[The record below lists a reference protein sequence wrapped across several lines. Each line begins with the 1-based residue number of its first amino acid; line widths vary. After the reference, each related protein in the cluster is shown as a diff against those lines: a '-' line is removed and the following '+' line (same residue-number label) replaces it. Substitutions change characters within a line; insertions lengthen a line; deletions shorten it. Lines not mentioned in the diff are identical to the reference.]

1 MKDIVNIKNTNKIK
15 RIPHATNITLTY
27 AVIKDYIEQHQY
39 NLPLHMF
46 HRQLAKGREQLH
58 K

>member
-27 AVIKDYIEQHQY
+27 AAVKDYIEQHQY
-39 NLPLHMF
+39 NLPLHM
-46 HRQLAKGREQLH
+46 QLTLLLH
-58 K
+58 MQW